1 MRLSQRAKVSR
12 GNLIFLHP
20 EAWEESIRHFTG
32 EVVVSIEPYSGN
44 RTSRQ
49 NNYYWGV
56 VVKML
61 SDEIG
66 YYPKEM
72 HEELKKLF
80 TPHGTTS
87 KMSTIEFE
95 DYTNQVRDWAMR
107 EHNIN
112 IPTPA

>member
-1 MRLSQRAKVSR
+1 MYPK
-12 GNLIFLHP
+12 
-20 EAWEESIRHFTG
+20 AWEDIINHFTG
-32 EVVVSIEPYSGN
+32 DVIVSIEPYSGN
-44 RTSRQ
+44 RTRRQ

-56 VVKML
+56 VIKML

-72 HEELKKLF
+72 HIELKNLF

-95 DYTNQVRDWAMR
+95 DYINQVRDWAMR

-112 IPTPA
+112 IPTPT